1 MQWLRNKKEF
11 EMAKEKKSSVLAE
24 HGVQQL
30 TEYQH
35 ARIRTEMYLGSKS
48 EHEQPVLLF
57 GEEGFN
63 VQNLGWVPA
72 LLTSFREIVD
82 NSLDEF
88 VKAGTRDPVLKVQY
102 NPDELEFEISDNGRG
117 IPIDYVPETQKHVCT
132 MVLTEMKTGRN
143 FNDDERTNV
152 IGMNGLGGSVVM
164 IVSEKAEL
172 EIHRAGKP
180 YKTDKA
186 NSEYD
191 GTYKFT
197 QKFTEGT
204 TMFPELG
211 INEPSIRK
219 VQAEKTGTTVRFK
232 ISKEVF
238 KVHTLPL
245 ELVYSILK
253 EIAAANPSYKI
264 FLNGERIVV
273 AKKGLFSA
281 HKNTMTLKVEDT
293 NIGFD
298 STFYIVPGVVDG
310 LSKNLHMQGLV
321 NNAPSLEGGTH
332 LDTFQQKF
340 ALGVIKAL
348 ERKSKQ
354 KKMTPNRSDIEEGLL
369 IYNVTKM
376 NTPTFNSQIKTK
388 LTNENVIKPVQ
399 NAMTDE
405 FFAEL
410 VKKNNDWVEEI
421 YARCA
426 ERTNKKDAD
435 EDRKMAKRLLKGKVA
450 KLRDANGSD
459 RSKCILLIAEG
470 DSAVSSMT
478 AARNSEIHG
487 ILPLRG
493 KIQNV
498 NGKEKTKDLMGTA
511 DKPSAIHDIMASLNL
526 VPGERAVRANM
537 NFGKLY
543 ICADEDEDGKN
554 IGALVVN
561 FFYKFWPELFS
572 DPEDPFVYIFKTP
585 FIILEKGKE
594 SKYFYGHNVHEY
606 NPEEWKGWKAT
617 RAKGLGTLEVA
628 NFRDALSN
636 GVAVAITDDGSL
648 GETLDLIFNKE
659 RADDRKD
666 WTREVDE
673 AA

>member
-1 MQWLRNKKEF
+1 
-11 EMAKEKKSSVLAE
+11 MAKEKKSSVLAE

-57 GEEGFN
+57 GEDGFN
-63 VQNLGWVPA
+63 VQNLRWVPA

-88 VKAGTRDPVLKVQY
+88 VKSGAKSPTLHVTY
-102 NPDELEFEISDNGRG
+102 NEDELEFEISDNGRG
-117 IPIDYVPETQKHVCT
+117 IPIDYVPEAQKHVCT

-143 FNDDERTNV
+143 FNDDERNNV
-152 IGMNGLGGSVVM
+152 VGMNGLGGSVVM
-164 IVSEKAEL
+164 IVSEEAEL
-172 EIHRAGKP
+172 EIHRTGKP

-186 NSEYD
+186 NSEYT
-191 GTYKFT
+191 GNYKFT

-204 TMFPELG
+204 QMFPELG
-211 INEPSIRK
+211 IEEPSIRK
-219 VQAEKTGTTVRFK
+219 IAADKTGTTVRFK

-238 KVHTLPL
+238 KVHTLPT

-253 EIAAANPSYKI
+253 EIAAANPTYKI
-264 FLNGERIVV
+264 YLNGEKITV
-273 AKKGLFSA
+273 ARKGLFGSA
-281 HKNTMTLKVEDT
+281 KTMSLQVDDAETGL
-293 NIGFD
+293 N
-298 STFYIVPGVVDG
+298 STFLIVPNAVQG

-399 NAMTDE
+399 NALSEE

-410 VKKNNDWVEEI
+410 IKKNNDWVEEI

-450 KLRDANGSD
+450 KLRDVND
-459 RSKCILLIAEG
+459 TVPRKECILLIAEG

-478 AARNSEIHG
+478 AARNSAIHG

-511 DKPSAIHDIMASLNL
+511 DKPSAIHDIMASLNII
-526 VPGERAVRANM
+526 PGEKLDRESL

-561 FFYKFWPELFS
+561 FFYKFWPELFA
-572 DPEDPFVYIFKTP
+572 DPENPFIYIFKTP

-606 NPEEWKGWKAT
+606 DPEEWKGWKAT
-617 RAKGLGTLEVA
+617 RAKGLGTLEVS
-628 NFRDALSN
+628 NFRDALAN
-636 GVAVAITDDGSL
+636 GVAVAITDDGNL
-648 GETLDLIFNKE
+648 GATLDLIFNKE
-659 RADDRKD
+659 RADDRKE
-666 WTREVDE
+666 WTKED
-673 AA
+673 

>member
-1 MQWLRNKKEF
+1 
-11 EMAKEKKSSVLAE
+11 MAKEKKSSVLAE

-57 GEEGFN
+57 GEDGYN

-88 VKAGTRDPVLKVQY
+88 VKAGTRDPVLRVMY
-102 NPDELEFEISDNGRG
+102 NENELEFEISDNGRG
-117 IPIDYVPETQKHVCT
+117 IPIDYVPETQKHLCT

-143 FNDDERTNV
+143 FNDSERNNV
-152 IGMNGLGGSVVM
+152 VGMNGLGGSVVM

-172 EIHRAGKP
+172 EIHRTGKP

-186 NSEYD
+186 NTEYD
-191 GTYKFT
+191 GIYKFT

-211 INEPSIRK
+211 IEEPSIRK
-219 VQAEKTGTTVRFK
+219 VKSDKTGTTVRFK
-232 ISKEVF
+232 ISKSVF
-238 KVHTLPL
+238 HTHTLPF

-253 EIAAANPSYKI
+253 EIAAANPTYKI
-264 FLNGERIVV
+264 FLNDQRITVN
-273 AKKGLFSA
+273 KKGLFA
-281 HKNTMTLKVEDT
+281 TTKNTMTLKVEDGE
-293 NIGFD
+293 IGLD
-298 STFYIVPGVVDG
+298 STFYIVPNVVSG
-310 LSKNLHMQGLV
+310 LSKNIHMQGLV

-340 ALGVIKAL
+340 ALGVIGAL
-348 ERKSKQ
+348 ERIPKNRKRNL
-354 KKMTPNRSDIEEGLL
+354 KPNRSDVEEGLL

-399 NAMTDE
+399 NALSED
-405 FFAEL
+405 FFNEL
-410 VKKNNDWVEEI
+410 VKKNSEWVEEI

-450 KLRDANGSD
+450 KLRDANGSNRMD
-459 RSKCILLIAEG
+459 CILLIAEG

-478 AARNSEIHG
+478 AARNSAIHG

-493 KIQNV
+493 KIMNV
-498 NGKEKTKDLMGTA
+498 NGKEKTKDLMA
-511 DKPSAIHDIMASLNL
+511 SDALHDIMASLNI
-526 VPGERAVRANM
+526 VPGEKAIRENM
-537 NFGKLY
+537 NYGKLY

-561 FFYKFWPELFS
+561 FLYKFWPELF
-572 DPEDPFVYIFKTP
+572 EDKDNPFVYVFKTP

-594 SKYFYGHNVHEY
+594 SRYFYGHNVHEY

-617 RAKGLGTLEVA
+617 RAKGLGTLEVS

-636 GVAVAITDDGSL
+636 GVAVAIVDDGNL
-648 GETLDLIFNKE
+648 RETLDLIFNKE
-659 RADDRKD
+659 RADDRKE
-666 WTREVDE
+666 WTRED
-673 AA
+673 

>member
-1 MQWLRNKKEF
+1 
-11 EMAKEKKSSVLAE
+11 MAKEKKSSVLAE

-57 GEEGFN
+57 GEDGYN

-88 VKAGTRDPVLKVQY
+88 VKAGTKDPVLRVMY
-102 NPDELEFEISDNGRG
+102 NEDELEFEISDNGRG
-117 IPIDYVPETQKHVCT
+117 IPIDYVPETQKHLCT

-143 FNDDERTNV
+143 FNDSERNNV
-152 IGMNGLGGSVVM
+152 VGMNGLGGSVVM

-172 EIHRAGKP
+172 EIHRTGKP

-186 NSEYD
+186 NTEYD
-191 GTYKFT
+191 GMYKFN

-211 INEPSIRK
+211 IEEPSIRK
-219 VQAEKTGTTVRFK
+219 VKSDKTGTTVRFK
-232 ISKEVF
+232 ISKSVF
-238 KVHTLPL
+238 HTHTLPF

-264 FLNGERIVV
+264 FLNDQRITVN
-273 AKKGLFSA
+273 KKGLFA
-281 HKNTMTLKVEDT
+281 TTKNTMTLKVEDCE
-293 NIGFD
+293 IGLD
-298 STFYIVPGVVDG
+298 STFYIVPNVVNG
-310 LSKNLHMQGLV
+310 LSKNIHMQGLV

-340 ALGVIKAL
+340 ALGVISAL
-348 ERKSKQ
+348 ERIPKNRKRNL
-354 KKMTPNRSDIEEGLL
+354 KPNRSDVEEGLL

-399 NAMTDE
+399 NALSED
-405 FFAEL
+405 FFNEL
-410 VKKNNDWVEEI
+410 VKKNSEWVEEI

-450 KLRDANGSD
+450 KLRDANGANRMD
-459 RSKCILLIAEG
+459 CILLIAEG

-478 AARNSEIHG
+478 AARNSAIHG

-493 KIQNV
+493 KIMNV
-498 NGKEKTKDLMGTA
+498 NGKEKTKDLMA
-511 DKPSAIHDIMASLNL
+511 SDALHDIMASLNI
-526 VPGERAVRANM
+526 VPGEKAIRENM
-537 NFGKLY
+537 NYGKLY

-561 FFYKFWPELFS
+561 FLYKFWPELF
-572 DPEDPFVYIFKTP
+572 EDKDNPFVYVFKTP

-617 RAKGLGTLEVA
+617 RAKGLGTLEVS

-636 GVAVAITDDGSL
+636 GVAVAIVDDGNL
-648 GETLDLIFNKE
+648 KETLDLIFNKE
-659 RADDRKD
+659 RADDRKE
-666 WTREVDE
+666 WTRED
-673 AA
+673 

>member
-1 MQWLRNKKEF
+1 
-11 EMAKEKKSSVLAE
+11 MAKEKKSSVLAE

-57 GEEGFN
+57 SEDGYT

-88 VKAGTRDPVLKVQY
+88 VKAGTKDPVLKVSY
-102 NPDELEFEISDNGRG
+102 NENELEFEISDNGRG
-117 IPIDYVPETQKHVCT
+117 IPIDYVPETLKHVCT

-143 FNDDERTNV
+143 FNDDERNNV
-152 IGMNGLGGSVVM
+152 VGMNGLGGSVVM
-164 IVSEKAEL
+164 IVSEKAEI
-172 EIHRAGKP
+172 EIHRTGKP
-180 YKTDKA
+180 YKTDKS
-186 NSEYD
+186 NTEYD
-191 GTYKFT
+191 GMYKFT

-204 TMFPELG
+204 QMFPELG
-211 INEPSIRK
+211 IEEPNIRK
-219 VQAEKTGTTVRFK
+219 VKADKTGTTVRFK

-238 KVHTLPL
+238 KVHTLPIQ
-245 ELVYSILK
+245 LVYSILK
-253 EIAAANPSYKI
+253 EVAAANPTYKI
-264 FLNGERIVV
+264 FLNDQRITVN
-273 AKKGLFSA
+273 KKGLFSA
-281 HKNTMTLKVEDT
+281 AKNTMILKVDDNET
-293 NIGFD
+293 GLD
-298 STFYIVPGVVDG
+298 STFYIVPNVVEG

-340 ALGVIKAL
+340 ALGVINAL
-348 ERKSKQ
+348 DRVPKNRKRNLK
-354 KKMTPNRSDIEEGLL
+354 PNRSDIEEGLL
-369 IYNVTKM
+369 IYNITKM

-399 NAMTDE
+399 NAMSDD
-405 FFAEL
+405 FFNEL
-410 VKKNNDWVEEI
+410 VKKNTDWIEEI
-421 YARCA
+421 YTRCA

-450 KLRDANGSD
+450 KLRDVND
-459 RSKCILLIAEG
+459 TKPRSECILLIAEG

-478 AARNSEIHG
+478 AARNSSIHG

-498 NGKEKTKDLMGTA
+498 NGREKTKDLMGTA
-511 DKPSAIHDIMASLNL
+511 DKPSAIHDIMASLNI
-526 VPGERAVRANM
+526 VPGEKAIRSNM

-561 FFYKFWPELFS
+561 FFYKFWPELF
-572 DPEDPFVYIFKTP
+572 EDTSNPFIYIFKTP

-594 SKYFYGHNVHEY
+594 SKYYYGHNVHEY
-606 NPEEWKGWKAT
+606 NPDDWKGWKAT
-617 RAKGLGTLEVA
+617 RAKGLGTLEVS
-628 NFRDALSN
+628 NFRDALAN
-636 GVAVAITDDGSL
+636 GVAIAITDDGSL
-648 GETLDLIFNKE
+648 AETLDLIFNKD
-659 RADDRKD
+659 RADDRKE
-666 WTREVDE
+666 WTKED
-673 AA
+673 